1 VRRHVGLAGAAKVML
16 LLLLNNFWRF
26 KMLLLLALLKVGRM
40 LVLRLLLLVLIGSVK
55 KGKNTP

>member
-1 VRRHVGLAGAAKVML
+1 VRRRHVGLAGAAKVM
-16 LLLLNNFWRF
+16 LLLNNFWRF